1 MNIADELK
9 KLADLRAQGIINE
22 QEFELGKRKI
32 LSDSSVPHGTRDNQA
47 TIVKILLKPVTF
59 ISSRWTSGNLYFP
72 DMLTLD
78 NDAIIYKKSAIVG
91 SKEEHINYKSVASVK
106 LKNGMIFADLIIET
120 SGGSQSIII
129 RGLSKQDAQTASE
142 LIRKVQEGVKWA

>member
-1 MNIADELK
+1 MNIADEIK
-9 KLADLRAQGIINE
+9 KLADLRTQGIINE
-22 QEFELGKRKI
+22 REFEIGKRKI
-32 LSDSSVPHGTRDNQA
+32 LSDAPEPQSTRDNQA
-47 TIVKILLKPVTF
+47 LNVKILVEPVTF
-59 ISSRWTSGNLYFP
+59 ISSRWTSGNLYFR

-129 RGLSKQDAQTASE
+129 RGLSKQDANKASE
-142 LIRKVQEGVKWA
+142 LIRKVQEAH

>member
-9 KLADLRAQGIINE
+9 KLADLRTQGIITE
-22 QEFELGKRKI
+22 QEFEMGKRKI
-32 LSDSSVPHGTRDNQA
+32 LYDSPLPQSWSNNQA
-47 TIVKILLKPVTF
+47 PTVRILPEPVTF
-59 ISSRWTSGNLYFP
+59 ISSRWTAGNLCFP

-106 LKNGMIFADLIIET
+106 LTNGMIFADLIIET
-120 SGGSQSIII
+120 SGGSQSIVIQ
-129 RGLSKQDAQTASE
+129 GLSKQDAQSASE
-142 LIRKVQEGVKWA
+142 LIRKVQDAH

>member
-22 QEFELGKRKI
+22 REFEIGKRKI
-32 LSDSSVPHGTRDNQA
+32 LYDSPVPQGTRDNHA
-47 TIVKILLKPVTF
+47 PIVKILPQPVTF
-59 ISSRWTSGNLYFP
+59 IASRWTTGNLCFP
-72 DMLTLD
+72 DMLTVD
-78 NDAIIYKKSAIVG
+78 NDAISYKKSAIVG

-106 LKNGMIFADLIIET
+106 LKTGMVFADLIIET

-129 RGLSKQDAQTASE
+129 HGLSKQDAQTASE
-142 LIRKVQEGVKWA
+142 LIRKVQEQGGLG

>member
-1 MNIADELK
+1 MNIADDLK
-9 KLADLRAQGIINE
+9 KLADLRTQGIINE
-22 QEFELGKRKI
+22 REFEIGKRKI
-32 LSDSSVPHGTRDNQA
+32 LSDPPVPQSARDNQA
-47 TIVKILLKPVTF
+47 PIGKILLKPVTF

-129 RGLSKQDAQTASE
+129 RGLSKRDANKASE
-142 LIRKVQEGVKWA
+142 LIRKIQDAH

>member
-1 MNIADELK
+1 MDIADELK
-9 KLADLRAQGIINE
+9 KLADLRTQGIINE
-22 QEFELGKRKI
+22 QEFEIGKRKI
-32 LSDSSVPHGTRDNQA
+32 LSDSPVPQSRSNNQA
-47 TIVKILLKPVTF
+47 PIVKILLKPVTF

-129 RGLSKQDAQTASE
+129 RGLSKQDAKKASE
-142 LIRKVQEGVKWA
+142 LIRKVQEAH

>member
-1 MNIADELK
+1 MNIADEIK
-9 KLADLRAQGIINE
+9 KLADLRTQGIINE
-22 QEFELGKRKI
+22 REFEIGKRKI
-32 LSDSSVPHGTRDNQA
+32 LSDAPEPQSTRDNQA
-47 TIVKILLKPVTF
+47 LNVKILVEPVTF

-129 RGLSKQDAQTASE
+129 RGLSKQDANKASE
-142 LIRKVQEGVKWA
+142 LIRKVQEAH

>member
-9 KLADLRAQGIINE
+9 KLADLRTQGFITD
-22 QEFELGKRKI
+22 QEFEIGKRKI
-32 LSDSSVPHGTRDNQA
+32 LYDSPLPQSRSNNQA
-47 TIVKILLKPVTF
+47 SAVRILPEPITF
-59 ISSRWTSGNLYFP
+59 ISSRWTAGNLCFP

-120 SGGSQSIII
+120 SGGSQSIVIQ
-129 RGLSKQDAQTASE
+129 GLSKQDAQRASE
-142 LIRKVQEGVKWA
+142 LIRRVQDAH

>member
-1 MNIADELK
+1 MDIADEIK
-9 KLADLRAQGIINE
+9 KLADLRTQGIISDH
-22 QEFELGKRKI
+22 EFEIGKRKI
-32 LSDSSVPHGTRDNQA
+32 LSDSPGPQDTRNYQMPV
-47 TIVKILLKPVTF
+47 TKILLKPVTF
-59 ISSRWTSGNLYFP
+59 ISSRWTAGNLCFP

-120 SGGSQSIII
+120 SGGTQSIII
-129 RGLSKQDAQTASE
+129 QGLTKRDANKASE
-142 LIRKVQEGVKWA
+142 LIRKVQEAH

>member
-1 MNIADELK
+1 MYIADELK
-9 KLADLRAQGIINE
+9 KLAELRTQGIINE
-22 QEFELGKRKI
+22 QEFEIGKRKI
-32 LSDSSVPHGTRDNQA
+32 LSDSPVPQSTRDTQA
-47 TIVKILLKPVTF
+47 PNVKILLKPVTF
-59 ISSRWTSGNLYFP
+59 ISSRWTPGNLYFP

-106 LKNGMIFADLIIET
+106 LKKGMIFADLIIET

-129 RGLSKQDAQTASE
+129 RGLSNQDAHKASE
-142 LIRKVQEGVKWA
+142 LIRKVQETH

>member
-1 MNIADELK
+1 MEIADELK

-22 QEFELGKRKI
+22 QEFVLGKRKI
-32 LSDSSVPHGTRDNQA
+32 LSCSPDSPGSQSVRNNQA
-47 TIVKILLKPVTF
+47 PIEKVLRNPVTF
-59 ISSRWTSGNLYFP
+59 VSSRWTAGNLYFP

-106 LKNGMIFADLIIET
+106 LKNGMIFSDLVIET
-120 SGGSQSIII
+120 SGGSQSITI
-129 RGLSKQDAQTASE
+129 RGLSKQDAIKASE
-142 LIRKVQEGVKWA
+142 LIRKVQEAN